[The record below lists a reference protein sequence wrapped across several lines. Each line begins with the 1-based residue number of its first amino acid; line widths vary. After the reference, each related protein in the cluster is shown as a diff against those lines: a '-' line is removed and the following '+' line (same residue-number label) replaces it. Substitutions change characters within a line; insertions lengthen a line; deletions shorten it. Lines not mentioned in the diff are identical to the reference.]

1 MTCCKGKYNP
11 FSAWILKKITL
22 YALSGL
28 TKTGKI
34 CLLVQRDVMITFWV
48 SFCYIF
54 LVMRMN
60 NLINYWW
67 GEYHSSKCRCQHI
80 VHRGNLWLIGSSW
93 RFCLLLANWLIL
105 LWILHAIF
113 WQLSRLFWL
122 WNLDLSALS
131 GVVVQHCTFWYKTAY
146 HECWKDIF
154 QLGLAQVVEECHS
167 PHTG

>member
-1 MTCCKGKYNP
+1 MN
-11 FSAWILKKITL
+11 FEEDNF
-22 YALSGL
+22 
-28 TKTGKI
+28 I
-34 CLLVQRDVMITFWV
+34 CLVWFNQDWENMFGCAERRYDHILSVILLH
-48 SFCYIF
+48 F
-54 LVMRMN
+54 LVMRTN

-67 GEYHSSKCRCQHI
+67 DEYHSSKYRCQYI
-80 VHRGNLWLIGSSW
+80 VHRGNLWLIGFSW

-131 GVVVQHCTFWYKTAY
+131 GVVVQHCTFWYKTTY
-146 HECWKDIF
+146 HEYWKDIC
-154 QLGLAQVVEECHS
+154 QLDLTQVIEECYS